1 MLFLLALAC
10 TKYQPNAE
18 DPFGG
23 VATFTVQG
31 GAALS
36 ELVALEWLGW
46 SEVQGDD
53 FAVLTM
59 ADDDFVYELMF
70 VLEGVEG
77 PGNYTPTRTRYR
89 KGQQA
94 LIDVEATCTVCLVAA
109 SSGPAPYEGSF
120 TCEGLHTEEG
130 WAAGDEAPWSFVSGA
145 FSGGAYTTLASR
157 SERLGAAGLTFSVEL
172 SRAGVTVD
180 QDDAARAM
188 VVPWRGEETWVVFED
203 GQDDSLDDLT
213 LRVLPD
219 STTVD
224 LRRWTRQDLAENTA
238 VDLHILADE
247 PGVNAAVEG
256 GTQSGE
262 GTDFQLRLWDDAR
275 VGDDQVQVTIR

>member
-1 MLFLLALAC
+1 MLLLIALAC
-10 TKYQPNAE
+10 TKGQPNAE
-18 DPFGG
+18 DPFRG
-23 VATFTVQG
+23 VATFTVEG
-31 GAALS
+31 GAAVS
-36 ELVALEWLGW
+36 EPVALEWLGW
-46 SEVQGDD
+46 SEVDGDGY
-53 FAVLTM
+53 AVLTM
-59 ADDDFVYELMF
+59 ADDNFVYELMF

-77 PGNYTPTRTRYR
+77 PGDYTPTRLRYR

-94 LIDVEATCTVCLVAA
+94 LIDVEATCTVSLVAA

-120 TCEGLHTEEG
+120 SCEGLHTEEG
-130 WAAGDEAPWSFVSGA
+130 WAAGDEAPWSLSSGA
-145 FSGGAYTTLASR
+145 FSGGAYTTLATR
-157 SERLGAAGLTFSVEL
+157 AARLSTAGLTFSVEL

-203 GQDDSLDDLT
+203 GEDDSLDDLT

-219 STTVD
+219 GTTVD

-238 VDLHILADE
+238 IDLHILADE
-247 PGVNAAVEG
+247 PGVNASIEG

-262 GTDFQLRLWDDAR
+262 GTDFRLRLWDDAR
-275 VGDDQVQVTIR
+275 EGEDQLRVAIR